1 MASAV
6 SVTETQILTAVR
18 SYLLSILPSGI
29 EVIRA
34 QVNRVAPPQGSF
46 VEMTP
51 FLRKRLATNE
61 DGNVDVA
68 FVGSIAGT
76 VLTSTQI
83 LAGVIQIGQSLTGTG
98 IASGTTITA
107 FGTGTGGLGTYTVQP
122 SQTVASTIIQA
133 GSIDSL
139 MRTMGSIQLDVYG
152 ADSADNSQIISTLW
166 RSVSAVDFFA
176 NPTNAAFEIAP
187 LYTSDARQMPFITG
201 QQQYQERWTL
211 DLNLQVNP
219 VIATPMQFAGTVTVD
234 LVNVDAA
241 FPPV

>member
-18 SYLLSILPSGI
+18 SYLLSILPSTV

-34 QVNRVAPPQGSF
+34 QVNRVSPPQGSF

-61 DGNVDVA
+61 DGNADVA

-76 VLTSTQI
+76 VLTVTQV
-83 LAGVIQIGQSLTGTG
+83 LAGTISIGQSLTGTG

-107 FGTGTGGLGTYTVQP
+107 LGTGTGGLGTYTVQP
-122 SQTVASTIIQA
+122 SQTVASTTIQA

-139 MRTMGSIQLDVYG
+139 MRTLSAIQLDIYG
-152 ADSADNSQIISTLW
+152 ADSADNAQIISTLW
-166 RSVSAVDFFA
+166 RSASAVSFFA

-187 LYTSDARQMPFITG
+187 LYTSDGRQMPFITG
-201 QQQYQERWTL
+201 QQQYQQRWTM
-211 DLNLQVNP
+211 DINFQINP
-219 VIATPMQFAGTVTVD
+219 VVATPMQFADVLTVD
-234 LVNVDAA
+234 LINVDAA
-241 FPPV
+241 YPPT

>member
-1 MASAV
+1 MTSAV

-18 SYLLSILPSGI
+18 SYLLSILPTTV

-34 QVNRVAPPQGSF
+34 QVNRVSPPQSSF

-61 DGNVDVA
+61 DSNADIA

-76 VLTSTQI
+76 VLTVTQV
-83 LAGVIQIGQSLTGTG
+83 LAGTISIGQSLTGTG
-98 IASGTTITA
+98 ITSATTIIA
-107 FGTGTGGLGTYTVQP
+107 LGTGTGGLGTYTVQP

-152 ADSADNSQIISTLW
+152 PDSADNSQIISTLW
-166 RSVSAVDFFA
+166 RSASAVAYFA

-187 LYTSDARQMPFITG
+187 LYASDARQMPFITG
-201 QQQYQERWTL
+201 SQQYQERWTL

-219 VIATPMQFAGTVTVD
+219 VVATPIQFASAVTVG
-234 LVNVDAA
+234 LINVDAA
-241 FPPV
+241 FPPS